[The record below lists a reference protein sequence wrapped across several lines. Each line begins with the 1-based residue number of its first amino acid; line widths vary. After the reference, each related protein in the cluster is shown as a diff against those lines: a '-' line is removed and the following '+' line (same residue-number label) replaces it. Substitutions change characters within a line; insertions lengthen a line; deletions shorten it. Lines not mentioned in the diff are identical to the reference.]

1 MSEEVKN
8 SISWKLRGKQ
18 IISIAEAKFRF
29 LEQMNSIILIKDK
42 NWSKRG
48 HSKWW
53 KQILCVQVFKFKAG
67 NSKPVFAN
75 YSSGHISFS

>member
-1 MSEEVKN
+1 MSEEVKI
-8 SISWKLRGKQ
+8 ISWQLRGKQ

-42 NWSKRG
+42 NWPKRG

-53 KQILCVQVFKFKAG
+53 KQILCVQVLQFKAG
-67 NSKPVFAN
+67 NNKAVFEN
-75 YSSGHISFS
+75 